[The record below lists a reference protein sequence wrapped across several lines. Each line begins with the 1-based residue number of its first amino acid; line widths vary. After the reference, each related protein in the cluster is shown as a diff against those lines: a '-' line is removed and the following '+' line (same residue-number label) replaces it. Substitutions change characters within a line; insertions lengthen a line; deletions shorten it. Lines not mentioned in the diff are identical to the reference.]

1 MKVND
6 ICKVGFSRPVFND
19 VIDGRG
25 FVKTPPYQLKPSNSR
40 ELKVRFK
47 KLGSKPLRNAQ
58 TAPSSVSG
66 QVKTPCNVGREWK
79 PINTRNLEWKNF

>member
-1 MKVND
+1 MKVNE

-25 FVKTPPYQLKPSNSR
+25 FVKTPPYQDVCSG
-40 ELKVRFK
+40 K
-47 KLGSKPLRNAQ
+47 KLGSQPLSNNAQ

-66 QVKTPCNVGREWK
+66 QGRRLNVAQPLK
-79 PINTRNLEWKNF
+79 PSIK